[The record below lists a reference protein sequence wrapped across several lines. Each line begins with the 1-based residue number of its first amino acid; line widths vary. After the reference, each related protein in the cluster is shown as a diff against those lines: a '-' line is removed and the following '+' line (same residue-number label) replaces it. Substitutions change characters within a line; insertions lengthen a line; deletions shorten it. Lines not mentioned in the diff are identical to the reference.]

1 METAVLLFALFLFLL
16 MLGIPIAIALGSVAM
31 LMIWQH
37 DLGIMVVSSNFYAGI
52 AKYPLLAIPFFI
64 LAGMILERC
73 GVSQRLVHLASL
85 IVGAVPG
92 GLAIVAILVCVF
104 FGGISGS
111 GPADAAAMGAVLI
124 PAMARKNYRKDFAAA
139 LIAAGGST
147 AIVVPPSI
155 AFILYGVI
163 TTTSVPALF
172 AAGVFP
178 GILAGLSLIV
188 PTYFISRRHGYG
200 GERRGT
206 WKEIVQAAREAQ
218 WGILAPLV
226 ILGGIYGGIF
236 TATEAAIVAVF
247 YGLLVGFVVYRTLN
261 LKTLY
266 RVLVDSALSSAVV
279 LLIVALAGLYS
290 WAGATLGVMEKIAAL
305 ILHLTQNQWAVLVLI
320 NLLILF
326 AGMLLDAI
334 SIYYVF
340 LPILLPIVAHFQW
353 DPLWFGV
360 VMTLNLAIGQ
370 FTPPVAVNLYVT
382 TNLAGIPLERAALAS
397 LPFILAMTA
406 SLVLVILFPALSLV
420 LPRLWGLYGG

>member
-1 METAVLLFALFLFLL
+1 MDAAFWLFFLFLVLLFF
-16 MLGIPIAIALGSVAM
+16 GIPIAVAIGGVAIF
-31 LMIWQH
+31 MIWQF
-37 DLGIMVVSSNFYAGI
+37 DLGIQVISSNFYAGI

-73 GVSQRLVHLASL
+73 GVSQRLVNLASL
-85 IVGAVPG
+85 LVGSIPG

-104 FGGISGS
+104 FGGVSGS

-124 PAMARKNYRKDFAAA
+124 PAMARKNYDREFSAA

-178 GILAGLSLIV
+178 GILAGLSLIL
-188 PTYFISRRHGYG
+188 PAYWISK
-200 GERRGT
+200 RRGYMGEERGDLRKI
-206 WKEIVQAAREAQ
+206 WAAFKDAF
-218 WGILAPLV
+218 WGLMAPLV

-247 YGLLVGFVVYRTLN
+247 YGLLLGFGIYRTLD
-261 LKTLY
+261 LRTFY
-266 RVLVDSALSSAVV
+266 QILVDAALSSAVV

-290 WAGATLGVMEKIAAL
+290 WAGATLGVMERIAGALLTLSDNPWVVLALVNVL
-305 ILHLTQNQWAVLVLI
+305 ILL
-320 NLLILF
+320 

-340 LPILLPIVAHFQW
+340 LPILLPIVAHFGW

-382 TNLAGIPLERAALAS
+382 TNLAGIPLEKTSAAT
-397 LPFILAMTA
+397 LPFIAAMA
-406 SLVLVILFPALSLV
+406 VALILVILFPSLSLY
-420 LPRLWGLYGG
+420 LPKLWGLY

>member
-1 METAVLLFALFLFLL
+1 MDPAFWLFFAFLALLF
-16 MLGIPIAIALGSVAM
+16 LGIPIAVALGSVAIF
-31 LMIWQH
+31 MIWHFQ
-37 DLGIMVVSSNFYAGI
+37 LGIPVVSSNFYAGI

-85 IVGAVPG
+85 LVGSVPG
-92 GLAIVAILVCVF
+92 GLAIVAVLVCVF
-104 FGGISGS
+104 FGGVSGS

-124 PAMARKNYRKDFAAA
+124 PAMARKNYARDFSAA

-172 AAGVFP
+172 AAGIFP
-178 GILAGLSLIV
+178 GILAGLSLIL
-188 PTYFISRRHGYG
+188 PAYWISKHRGYM

-206 WKEIVQAAREAQ
+206 AREVAVAFKDAF
-218 WGILAPLV
+218 WGLLAPLV

-247 YGLLVGFVVYRTLN
+247 YGVFLGFVVYRTLTI
-261 LKTLY
+261 KSFY
-266 RVLVDSALSSAVV
+266 QILVDAAVSSAVV

-290 WAGATLGVMEKIAAL
+290 WAGATLGVMEKIAGSL
-305 ILHLTQNQWAVLVLI
+305 LSISSHPAVVLLLV
-320 NLLILF
+320 NLLIF
-326 AGMLLDAI
+326 AAGMLLDAI

-340 LPILLPIVAHFQW
+340 LPILMPIMAHFGW

-382 TNLAGIPLERAALAS
+382 TNLAGISLEKASLAT
-397 LPFILAMTA
+397 LPFIAAMVVA
-406 SLVLVILFPALSLV
+406 LFLVAVFPALSLW
-420 LPRLWGLYGG
+420 LPRLWGLY

>member
-1 METAVLLFALFLFLL
+1 MDPAIWLFFAFLALLL
-16 MLGIPIAIALGSVAM
+16 LGIPIAVALGSVAIV
-31 LMIWQH
+31 MIWHFQ
-37 DLGIMVVSSNFYAGI
+37 LGIPVVSSNFYAGI

-85 IVGAVPG
+85 VVGSLPG
-92 GLAIVAILVCVF
+92 GLAIVAVLVCVF
-104 FGGISGS
+104 FGGVSGS

-124 PAMARKNYRKDFAAA
+124 PAMARKNYARDFSAA

-163 TTTSVPALF
+163 TTSSVPALF
-172 AAGVFP
+172 AAGIFP
-178 GILAGLSLIV
+178 GILAGLSLIL
-188 PTYFISRRHGYG
+188 PAYYISKHRGYM

-206 WKEIVQAAREAQ
+206 AREVAAAFKDAF
-218 WGILAPLV
+218 WGLLAPLV

-247 YGLLVGFVVYRTLN
+247 YGVFLGFVVYRTLSLKN
-261 LKTLY
+261 LY
-266 RVLVDSALSSAVV
+266 QILVDAAVSSAVV
-279 LLIVALAGLYS
+279 LIIVALAGLYS
-290 WAGATLGVMEKIAAL
+290 WAGATLGVMEKIAASL
-305 ILHLTQNQWAVLVLI
+305 LSVSSHPAAVLLLV
-320 NLLILF
+320 NLLIF
-326 AGMLLDAI
+326 IAGMLLDAI

-340 LPILLPIVAHFQW
+340 LPILMPIMTHFGW

-370 FTPPVAVNLYVT
+370 FTPPVAVNLFVT
-382 TNLAGIPLERAALAS
+382 TNLAGISLEKAS
-397 LPFILAMTA
+397 VATLPFIAAMA
-406 SLVLVILFPALSLV
+406 VALILVAVFPALSLW
-420 LPRLWGLYGG
+420 LPRLWGLY

>member
-1 METAVLLFALFLFLL
+1 MMDPTLWFFLLFVLLLF
-16 MLGIPIAIALGSVAM
+16 LGIPIAVALGSIAIF
-31 LMIWQH
+31 MIWHFQ
-37 DLGIMVVSSNFYAGI
+37 LGIPVISSNFYAGI

-73 GVSQRLVHLASL
+73 GVSQRLVNLASL
-85 IVGAVPG
+85 VVGSVPG
-92 GLAIVAILVCVF
+92 GLAIVAVLVCVF
-104 FGGISGS
+104 FGGVSGS

-124 PAMARKNYRKDFAAA
+124 PAMVRKNYDKDFCAA

-188 PTYFISRRHGYG
+188 PAYWISKRRGYVG
-200 GERRGT
+200 QRRGT
-206 WKEIVQAAREAQ
+206 AREIAQ
-218 WGILAPLV
+218 AFKDAFWGLLAPLV
-226 ILGGIYGGIF
+226 ILGGIYGGVF

-247 YGLLVGFVVYRTLN
+247 YGIFLGFVVYRTLD
-261 LKTLY
+261 LKTFY
-266 RVLVDSALSSAVV
+266 QVLVDSAVSSAVV

-290 WAGATLGVMEKIAAL
+290 WAGSTLGVMEKIATSL
-305 ILHLTQNQWAVLVLI
+305 LSLSSNPFVVLCLVNI
-320 NLLILF
+320 VIF
-326 AGMLLDAI
+326 IAGMLLDAI

-340 LPILLPIVAHFQW
+340 LPILMPIMTHFGW

-382 TNLAGIPLERAALAS
+382 TNLAGISLERASIATIPFIVAMGLALA
-397 LPFILAMTA
+397 ITA
-406 SLVLVILFPALSLV
+406 AWPALSLW
-420 LPRLWGLYGG
+420 LPKVWGLY

>member
-1 METAVLLFALFLFLL
+1 MDPAFWLFFAFLTLLF
-16 MLGIPIAIALGSVAM
+16 LGIPIAVALGSVAVF
-31 LMIWQH
+31 MIWH
-37 DLGIMVVSSNFYAGI
+37 FHLGIPVVSSNFYAGI

-85 IVGAVPG
+85 LVGSLPG

-104 FGGISGS
+104 FGGVSGS

-124 PAMARKNYRKDFAAA
+124 PAMARKNYGKDFSAA

-172 AAGVFP
+172 AAGIFP
-178 GILAGLSLIV
+178 GVLAGLSLIL
-188 PTYFISRRHGYG
+188 PAYWISKRRGYMGERHG
-200 GERRGT
+200 T
-206 WKEIVQAAREAQ
+206 FKEILKALKEAF
-218 WGILAPLV
+218 WGLVAPLV
-226 ILGGIYGGIF
+226 ILGGIYGGMF
-236 TATEAAIVAVF
+236 TATEAAIIAVF
-247 YGLLVGFVVYRTLN
+247 YGLFLGFVVYRSLTL
-261 LKTLY
+261 TAFY
-266 RVLVDSALSSAVV
+266 HTLVDAALSSAVV

-290 WAGATLGVMEKIAAL
+290 WAGSTLGVMEKIAGALLSLSQNSAVVL
-305 ILHLTQNQWAVLVLI
+305 ILV
-320 NLLILF
+320 NLLIF
-326 AGMLLDAI
+326 AAGMLLDAI

-340 LPILLPIVAHFQW
+340 LPILLPVMAHFGW

-382 TNLAGIPLERAALAS
+382 TNLAGISLEKASLAT
-397 LPFILAMTA
+397 LPFIAAMILALA
-406 SLVLVILFPALSLV
+406 LVAVFPALSLW
-420 LPRLWGLYGG
+420 LPRVWGLY

>member
-1 METAVLLFALFLFLL
+1 MDPAIWLFFAFLALLL
-16 MLGIPIAIALGSVAM
+16 LGIPIAVALGSVAIV
-31 LMIWQH
+31 MIWHFQ
-37 DLGIMVVSSNFYAGI
+37 LGIPVVSSNFYAGI

-85 IVGAVPG
+85 VVGSLPG
-92 GLAIVAILVCVF
+92 GLAIVAVLVCVF
-104 FGGISGS
+104 FGGVSGS

-124 PAMARKNYRKDFAAA
+124 PAMARKNYARDFSAA

-163 TTTSVPALF
+163 TTSSVPALF
-172 AAGVFP
+172 AAGIFP
-178 GILAGLSLIV
+178 GILAGLSLIL
-188 PTYFISRRHGYG
+188 PAYYISKHRGYM

-206 WKEIVQAAREAQ
+206 AREVAAAFKDAF
-218 WGILAPLV
+218 WGLLAPLV

-247 YGLLVGFVVYRTLN
+247 YGVFLGFVVYRTLSLKN
-261 LKTLY
+261 LY
-266 RVLVDSALSSAVV
+266 QILVDAAVSSAVV

-290 WAGATLGVMEKIAAL
+290 WAGATLGVMEKIAASL
-305 ILHLTQNQWAVLVLI
+305 LSVSSHPAAVLLLV
-320 NLLILF
+320 NLLIF
-326 AGMLLDAI
+326 IAGMLLDAI

-340 LPILLPIVAHFQW
+340 LPILMPIMTHFGW

-370 FTPPVAVNLYVT
+370 FTPPVAVNLFVT
-382 TNLAGIPLERAALAS
+382 TNLAGISLEKAS
-397 LPFILAMTA
+397 VATLPFIAAMA
-406 SLVLVILFPALSLV
+406 VALILVAVFPALSLW
-420 LPRLWGLYGG
+420 LPRLWGLY

>member
-1 METAVLLFALFLFLL
+1 MDAAFWLFFLFVVLLFF
-16 MLGIPIAIALGSVAM
+16 GIPIAVALGGVAIF
-31 LMIWQH
+31 MIWQFN
-37 DLGIMVVSSNFYAGI
+37 LGIPVISSNFYAGI

-73 GVSQRLVHLASL
+73 GVSQRLVNLASL
-85 IVGAVPG
+85 LVGSIPG
-92 GLAIVAILVCVF
+92 GLAIVAVLVCVF
-104 FGGISGS
+104 FGGVSGS

-124 PAMARKNYRKDFAAA
+124 PAMARKNYDKEFSAA

-178 GILAGLSLIV
+178 GILAGLSLIL
-188 PTYFISRRHGYG
+188 PAYWISK
-200 GERRGT
+200 RRGYMGAERGNLGEL
-206 WKEIVQAAREAQ
+206 WAAFKDAF
-218 WGILAPLV
+218 WGLMAPLV
-226 ILGGIYGGIF
+226 ILGGIYGGIC
-236 TATEAAIVAVF
+236 TATEAAVVAVF
-247 YGLLVGFVVYRTLN
+247 YGMVLGFGVYRTLD
-261 LKTLY
+261 LKAFY
-266 RVLVDSALSSAVV
+266 QILVDAALSSAVV

-290 WAGATLGVMEKIAAL
+290 WAGATLGVMERIAGALLTLSHNQWVVLAMVNGL
-305 ILHLTQNQWAVLVLI
+305 ILV
-320 NLLILF
+320 

-340 LPILLPIVAHFQW
+340 LPILLPIVAHFGW

-382 TNLAGIPLERAALAS
+382 TNLAGTPLEKTSAAA
-397 LPFILAMTA
+397 LPFIAAMA
-406 SLVLVILFPALSLV
+406 AALILVILFPSLSLY
-420 LPRLWGLYGG
+420 LPKLWGLY

>member
-1 METAVLLFALFLFLL
+1 
-16 MLGIPIAIALGSVAM
+16 
-31 LMIWQH
+31 
-37 DLGIMVVSSNFYAGI
+37 
-52 AKYPLLAIPFFI
+52 
-64 LAGMILERC
+64 
-73 GVSQRLVHLASL
+73 
-85 IVGAVPG
+85 
-92 GLAIVAILVCVF
+92 
-104 FGGISGS
+104 
-111 GPADAAAMGAVLI
+111 MGAVII
-124 PAMARKNYRKDFAAA
+124 PAMVRKNYRKDFAAA

-163 TTTSVPALF
+163 TATSVPALF

-206 WKEIVQAAREAQ
+206 WKEIVQAVREAL

-247 YGLLVGFVVYRTLN
+247 YGLFVGFVVYRSLN

-266 RVLVDSALSSAVV
+266 QVLVDSAVSSAVV

-305 ILHLTQNQWAVLVLI
+305 ILNLTQNQWAVLVLI

-340 LPILLPIVAHFQW
+340 LPILMPIVAHFHW

-382 TNLAGIPLERAALAS
+382 TNLAGIPLERAAVAS

-406 SLVLVILFPALSLV
+406 SLVLVILFPALSLY